1 VLLKLQYNCG
11 WCHIWLWFST
21 ISRIAKALVA
31 YFRNLWNIKLWNQ
44 IVRSL
49 QCKFSYDKHLLSKN
63 FTKLFTHTL

>member
-31 YFRNLWNIKLWNQ
+31 YFSNLWKIKLWNQ
-44 IVRSL
+44 IVRSSRYKL
-49 QCKFSYDKHLLSKN
+49 SYDKHL
-63 FTKLFTHTL
+63 FTHTP